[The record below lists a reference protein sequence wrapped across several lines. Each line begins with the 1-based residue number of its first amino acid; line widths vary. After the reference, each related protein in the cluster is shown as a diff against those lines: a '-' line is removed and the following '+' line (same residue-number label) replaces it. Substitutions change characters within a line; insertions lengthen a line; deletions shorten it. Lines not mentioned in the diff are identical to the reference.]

1 MAKEIDYCWEVKH
14 PDYGLAVVIAP
25 DWERATVAA
34 AEFWG
39 VRWPKVAWGCT
50 KGAVREARR
59 SVCPR
64 CGKVMFNQPMNVC
77 EACKKIIRTENEQM
91 KANLQKT
98 WHLGKKT
105 EAWGT

>member
-1 MAKEIDYCWEVKH
+1 MEKEIDYCWEVKH

-34 AEFWG
+34 AAFWG

-50 KGAVREARR
+50 KGAVREVRR

-64 CGKVMFNQPMNVC
+64 CGRIMFNQPKDVC
-77 EACKKIIRTENEQM
+77 GACKQTIRTENEQM
-91 KANLQKT
+91 QANLRKT